1 MKIEMRDGRRFQGT
15 PIQIVQAMKSIAFG
29 VERLPLSEYI
39 DWVAT
44 QALKFEGVELK
55 VAGDD
60 EAAKA
65 DALVKSMLAAG
76 LAVKA

>member
-1 MKIEMRDGRRFQGT
+1 MKIEMRDGRRFEGT
-15 PIQIVQAMKSIAFG
+15 PLQIVQAMKAIAFG
-29 VERLPLSEYI
+29 VDRLPLADYI
-39 DWVAT
+39 DWVAA

-65 DALVKSMLAAG
+65 GALVDAMLDAG